1 MTLRNPTT
9 VDGKT
14 KRKSSGRKSD
24 CQTLTPFFRPTCR
37 QSAILREMAFQPMPL
52 SRRALPF
59 DHPEW
64 RVAVAKETQYLDL
77 TGHRGKTVPGLS

>member
-1 MTLRNPTT
+1 MARQSEKAVAVSLIVRQSPLLFA
-9 VDGKT
+9 
-14 KRKSSGRKSD
+14 
-24 CQTLTPFFRPTCR
+24 QPAI

-52 SRRALPF
+52 SREHCPSI
-59 DHPEW
+59 EW